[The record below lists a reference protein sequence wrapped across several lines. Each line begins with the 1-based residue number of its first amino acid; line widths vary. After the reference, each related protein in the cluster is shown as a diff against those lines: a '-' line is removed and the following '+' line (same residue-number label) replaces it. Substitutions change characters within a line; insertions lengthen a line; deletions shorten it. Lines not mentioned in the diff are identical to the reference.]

1 MGLSSELLS
10 KPVAGIAYTRKGF
23 NNCHRHFRSCS
34 RPSSAGYWA
43 ASALPL
49 ELPTISLGEGFLLLA
64 PSPKTL
70 SSDRILEGCAGTN
83 S

>member
-1 MGLSSELLS
+1 LLEAV
-10 KPVAGIAYTRKGF
+10 KRGVL
-23 NNCHRHFRSCS
+23 
-34 RPSSAGYWA
+34 A

-49 ELPTISLGEGFLLLA
+49 EFSTISLGEGFLLLA

>member
-1 MGLSSELLS
+1 MTSSRSHLILPS
-10 KPVAGIAYTRKGF
+10 PNTRKGF
-23 NNCHRHFRSCS
+23 KNCHRHFPELLEAVKR
-34 RPSSAGYWA
+34 GVLA

-49 ELPTISLGEGFLLLA
+49 EFSTISLGEGFLLPA

-70 SSDRILEGCAGTN
+70 SSDLILEGCAGTN